1 MAMSKEVNQVPAC
14 LFQLPNLPD
23 YVLRFQDEQTQV
35 LDKHLQLLLG
45 GKHWS
50 NFAENIEALIAFG
63 IHVQD
68 SLALLTDS
76 TVGLIL
82 PALAVMLFE
91 LHAAELQGR
100 HLSTDY
106 HLESIAQELIFR
118 LQNPAAEAGTTVLSE
133 VQRLYSQE
141 QMRAFVDWF
150 PFDYIGEQ
158 VDISDVI
165 EDFRGVA
172 RIERTT

>member
-1 MAMSKEVNQVPAC
+1 MSKEVNQVPAC

-35 LDKHLQLLLG
+35 LDKHLQLLL
-45 GKHWS
+45 
-50 NFAENIEALIAFG
+50 
-63 IHVQD
+63 
-68 SLALLTDS
+68 
-76 TVGLIL
+76 
-82 PALAVMLFE
+82 
-91 LHAAELQGR
+91 GR